1 MELVRASHILVKD
14 YAKAEEILKQ
24 LEEGANFADLAR
36 KYSECPSKVQGGD
49 LGQFGRGQMVPIFE
63 HAAFAL
69 PVGSMSS
76 IIPTQFGFHI
86 VHRTE

>member
-1 MELVRASHILVKD
+1 MELIRASHILVKE
-14 YAKAEEILKQ
+14 YSQAESILKE
-24 LEEGANFADLAR
+24 LEAGANFADLAR

-63 HAAFAL
+63 HASFAL
-69 PVGSMSS
+69 PVGSVSS

-86 VHRTE
+86 IHRTA